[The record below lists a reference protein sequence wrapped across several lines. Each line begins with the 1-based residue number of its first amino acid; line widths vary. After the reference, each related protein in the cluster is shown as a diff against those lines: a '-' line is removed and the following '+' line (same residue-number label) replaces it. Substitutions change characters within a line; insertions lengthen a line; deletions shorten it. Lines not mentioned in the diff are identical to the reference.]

1 MTDAQRRHQ
10 PTARGV
16 LAESGQTVEKST
28 LKKGA
33 LDAAVKDAT
42 KKT

>member
-10 PTARGV
+10 PMARGV
-16 LAESGQTVEKST
+16 LAESGQIVEKLT
-28 LKKGA
+28 LKKGVP
-33 LDAAVKDAT
+33 DVAAKDAT